1 LATFSTFLG
10 LKLNDESDP
19 FQLSDFVSNFGI
31 LDASP
36 GTFIC
41 TSTSR
46 PNWGTAQKGR
56 MIFMTDLK
64 QLSYWTGTAWADL
77 RDSVPVFAGGLFVNT
92 AVNAGASPNFNI
104 LTFTTPRPCSL
115 AVILSATYQYP
126 NKQSQNAFQSIIFD
140 GVEQLI
146 GGYAEQIRFSGN
158 SSDAAHTAGENAT
171 SIAVVPNCAAG
182 QHKIGL
188 RINVTTDY
196 STAIQVKGA
205 KAIAM
210 IANYSSGNVL

>member
-1 LATFSTFLG
+1 LATFSSVLS
-10 LKLNDESDP
+10 LKLNDPSDP
-19 FQLSDFVSNFGI
+19 FQLSDFVSNFEI

-77 RDSVPVFAGGLFVNT
+77 RDSVPVFAGGNFVNT
-92 AVNAGASPNFNI
+92 AVNPGAQPNFNI
-104 LTFTTPRPCSL
+104 LTFTTPRPCAL
-115 AVILSATYQYP
+115 TIILSATYQYP
-126 NKQSQNAFQSIIFD
+126 NKQSQDAFQSIVFD

-158 SSDAAHTAGENAT
+158 SSDAAHTAGQNAT
-171 SIAVVPNCAAG
+171 SIAVVPNVAAG

-188 RINVTTDY
+188 RINVTSDY

-205 KAIAM
+205 KAIAL
-210 IANYSSGNVL
+210 ISNYNSGNVL

>member
-1 LATFSTFLG
+1 MATFSSVLG
-10 LKLNDESDP
+10 LKLNDPSDP

-46 PNWGTAQKGR
+46 PNWGAAQKGR

-64 QLSYWTGTAWADL
+64 QLSYWTGSAWADL

-92 AVNAGASPNFNI
+92 AVNSGSAPNFNI
-104 LTFTTPRPCSL
+104 MTFTTPRPCAL
-115 AVILSATYQYP
+115 TVILSATYQYP
-126 NKQSQNAFQSIIFD
+126 NKQSQDAYQSITFD

-158 SSDAAHTAGENAT
+158 SSDAAHTAGQNAT
-171 SIAVVPNCAAG
+171 SVAVVPNVSAG

-188 RINVTTDY
+188 RINVTDDY
-196 STAIQVKGA
+196 ATAITVKGA
-205 KAIAM
+205 KAVAM
-210 IANYSSGNVL
+210 ISTYSSGNVL